1 MGGLSHSDESMR
13 RGNASRRVF
22 YDKRNARVASGV
34 ETDKHKPGSPVSDRR
49 QRDCTAAYNDNC
61 FYPFKVETL
70 WLYAA
75 FCICMPH
82 VAKRLYSEVML
93 NIN

>member
-34 ETDKHKPGSPVSDRR
+34 ETDKHKPGYQSATEDNEIAPG
-49 QRDCTAAYNDNC
+49 QRNNLRD
-61 FYPFKVETL
+61 FIFKH
-70 WLYAA
+70 
-75 FCICMPH
+75 I
-82 VAKRLYSEVML
+82 
-93 NIN
+93 I